1 MVRKSMQVQS
11 VQSGPLV
18 SAVIITKKKKKL
30 VQGAIASV
38 LNQTYR
44 NIEIFV
50 VDDASEDGTKE
61 LLEEKAAADN
71 FTYVYI
77 PKSESKGGNH
87 ARNVGIRMSKGEY
100 VAFLDDDDEWLPE
113 KIEKQVEF
121 LQNHPECGVVACF
134 NIVEFDFKD
143 RYPENRDGMM
153 EGDLHERIFSW
164 IPFVTSVA
172 MYRKTVLEKAGL
184 FDEELKYWQEFDLN
198 IRVAQIAEFGCVHE
212 ELGLYRV
219 VKKDKSRLTNQLDGW
234 MKAVEYI
241 EKKYRKLIRKLP
253 RDIYRKHRLLIAGD
267 GVNRASI
274 TGNKKMECKFLLDV
288 FRLDPA
294 VKNLAKLV
302 LRVSG
307 YNKARDFKNWL
318 IRKK

>member
-1 MVRKSMQVQS
+1 MERKKMYEQPVQS
-11 VQSGPLV
+11 EPLV
-18 SAVIITKKKKKL
+18 SAVVITHNRKKL

-38 LNQTYR
+38 LNQTYK
-44 NIEIFV
+44 NIELFV

-61 LLEEKAAADN
+61 LMEKKAAADI
-71 FTYVYI
+71 FTYIYI

-164 IPFVTSVA
+164 NPFCTSVA
-172 MYRKTVLEKAGL
+172 MYRRSVLEEAGM
-184 FDEELKYWQEFDLN
+184 FDENLKYWQEVDLN

-219 VKKDKSRLTNQLDGW
+219 VKKDKNRLTNQLEGW
-234 MKAVEYI
+234 MKAIRYI
-241 EKKYRKLIRKLP
+241 EKKHRKLIRKLP
-253 RDIYRKHRLLIAGD
+253 EDIYRKHRLLIAGD
-267 GVNRASI
+267 GATRAFI
-274 TGNKKMECKFLLDV
+274 NGNKKMERKFLLEV
-288 FRLDPA
+288 FRLEPS

-302 LRVSG
+302 LGVSG
-307 YNKARDFKNWL
+307 YNKARDFKNSL